1 MAIKFLNS
9 TEITSTLTVSN
20 GQIVLSGTG
29 RIQGIDT
36 VSSNTD
42 AANKLYVDNAVAG
55 VPVGTVTSVS
65 GTGTQNGLTLTGTV
79 TSSGNLTLGGNL
91 VINNNDWSGTD
102 LSVANGGTGAS
113 TASAARTNLGV
124 VNNVVQTTITG
135 NAGSATVLQTARNI
149 AGVPFNGSANIS
161 LNNNAITNG
170 AGYTSNTGTTTASN
184 TQTFTNKSGNI
195 SQWTNDSGYT
205 SNTGDIT
212 SVTAGTGL
220 SGGGSS
226 GAITITNA
234 APNIVQT
241 TVSGNAGSATVLQ
254 TARTIAGVSFNGSA
268 NISLNNNAI
277 TNGAGYTTNVGDIT
291 AVTAGTNM
299 SGGGTSGAVTLNAD
313 STNLSLTRTSTAVT
327 IASSTGTS
335 AVIPA
340 ATITWSGVLLQ
351 PHKIL
356 EVLKL
361 LKKQ

>member
-55 VPVGTVTSVS
+55 VPVGDITGVIG
-65 GTGTQNGLTLTGTV
+65 GTGLTGGGYSGTV
-79 TSSGNLTLGGNL
+79 TLNVIGGDG
-91 VINNNDWSGTD
+91 ITANNDNITVNSTVVRTSGAQTI
-102 LSVANGGTGAS
+102 AGAKTFS
-113 TASAARTNLGV
+113 SAILG
-124 VNNVVQTTITG
+124 NISG
-135 NAGSATVLQTARNI
+135 NAGTATTLQTARTI
-149 AGVPFNGSANIS
+149 AGVSFNGSSNIS

-170 AGYTSNTGTTTASN
+170 A
-184 TQTFTNKSGNI
+184 
-195 SQWTNDSGYT
+195 GYT

-277 TNGAGYTTNVGDIT
+277 TNGAGFTTNTGTITGAAREDRIAFGSATQDDIT
-291 AVTAGTNM
+291 NDEDFTIVQTANEERIKIANGGVQVANM
-299 SGGGTSGAVTLNAD
+299 NT
-313 STNLSLTRTSTAVT
+313 TAV
-327 IASSTGTS
+327 AGLAGSLRYRYVPGSPKNYSYVDMCMQTGVNTFGWVNIVS
-335 AVIPA
+335 NV
-340 ATITWSGVLLQ
+340 W
-351 PHKIL
+351 
-356 EVLKL
+356 
-361 LKKQ
+361 